1 MTQTDNLEH
10 MINEEVSKYHDL
22 QIITEKIKKRGFYD
36 QILEALMMM
45 FKEECVF
52 TYTELERILK
62 QQNDEGSIFEQ
73 FWINTEVF
81 RSNLILIITSM
92 GSPSLTQ
99 LTAFGGVKIL

>member
-1 MTQTDNLEH
+1 VTQTDNLEH

-62 QQNDEGSIFEQ
+62 QQDDEGSIFEQ